1 MDPLK
6 LIALDTDDLEV
17 ISTHL
22 QDAVVNV
29 ADIVWLRSEKRVVL
43 ALNRFDWEAASGD
56 EPQYQRRRTALRF
69 ERVNGVKC
77 RNVQPKDKDAVLNLL
92 SVEFQ
97 PADAPGG
104 RRCAHLR
111 RRRRVAARGRVPG
124 GRNRRSWPG
133 LGHQALPGAR
143 GGAGLTFRRLPC
155 GQAPHDEAL
164 FDAARSRAMTAFH
177 ADQDSPCRSGLIHAA
192 PSSARALRRFSAP
205 SAKRRRT
212 SRPRCGRSSRT

>member
-6 LIALDTDDLEV
+6 LIALDTDDLDV

-29 ADIVWLRSEKRVVL
+29 GDIVWLRAEKRVVL

-56 EPQYQRRRTALRF
+56 QPQYQRRRTALRF
-69 ERVNGVKC
+69 ERVNAVKC

-104 RRCAHLR
+104 VVVLTFA
-111 RRRRVAARGRVPG
+111 
-124 GRNRRSWPG
+124 
-133 LGHQALPGAR
+133 
-143 GGAGLTFRRLPC
+143 GGA
-155 GQAPHDEAL
+155 
-164 FDAARSRAMTAFH
+164 
-177 ADQDSPCRSGLIHAA
+177 
-192 PSSARALRRFSAP
+192 ALRLDVECLEVEIADLGP
-205 SAKRRRT
+205 AWATKLC
-212 SRPRCGRSSRT
+212 PAHAVEQA